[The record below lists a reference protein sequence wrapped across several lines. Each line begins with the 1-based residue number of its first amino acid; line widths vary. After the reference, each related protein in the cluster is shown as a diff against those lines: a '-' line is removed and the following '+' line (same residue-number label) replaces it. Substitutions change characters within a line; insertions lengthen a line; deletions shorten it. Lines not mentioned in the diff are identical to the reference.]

1 MRKVLDELKHDFFK
15 GLVEDVILAR
25 DRNAADDSQA
35 AKRNLVRSTVS
46 AIEGVLWHA
55 RLVVLSYLEDLS
67 EPTDIERM
75 ALRETSYVVRENG
88 IIVEQP
94 RHVPTTSM
102 VRLII
107 ALYERMLDIEPIDFS
122 GSDWKN
128 FQDYVALRNRVTHPK
143 DAQDIRLSQTD
154 VEVAQAALF
163 WILELSIR
171 FPEKAN
177 AALRDQL
184 EIYDAFLQDLKNHD
198 SAALK
203 LYKETLEEGRL

>member
-128 FQDYVALRNRVTHPK
+128 FQDYSLAL
-143 DAQDIRLSQTD
+143 S
-154 VEVAQAALF
+154 
-163 WILELSIR
+163 SC
-171 FPEKAN
+171 
-177 AALRDQL
+177 
-184 EIYDAFLQDLKNHD
+184 
-198 SAALK
+198 
-203 LYKETLEEGRL
+203 